1 VSRATKGA
9 SGAGL
14 NWDVT
19 REDAALIRQIADRA
33 IADSKAHGMKVG
45 KGARVDIAMDIEAT
59 HLNGCPIRLAD
70 LLAADDFNF
79 WHDVR
84 LETLYETRLLI
95 QGSSGA
101 GKTQACFHL
110 LEETHGHVQQIVIDR
125 EGEFGKLREQFD
137 YLILGADGEKRIPM
151 RKGAL
156 ELQLHRVLELQISAI
171 YDLSDLVPL
180 QQQHVLLD
188 SLGDGAPPAR
198 IRLWDP
204 MRLVLIDEAQWF
216 APQTGKAESLEAL
229 IELASLGRKRGF
241 CPIAAGTRVAMI
253 NKSFTELL
261 ENKLIGRAGTNDSKR
276 AARSSSS
283 TSTAVASCARCR
295 SATSTRT
302 GRRSRSIPCSCARRR
317 SSRYSRVAWRA
328 SRADAGG
335 AGEGAEGARK
345 VRRSRGGGRE
355 EGAHARG
362 AAAAAAP
369 TRRRSSA
376 GRSDPAP
383 WSRSQLRILLR
394 SQPPSIALAA
404 SGRATSS
411 ARWGEISI
419 VHRSR
424 STASSPSATS

>member
-1 VSRATKGA
+1 VTAPLLTYRGGRA
-9 SGAGL
+9 SD
-14 NWDVT
+14 DV
-19 REDAALIRQIADRA
+19 
-33 IADSKAHGMKVG
+33 V
-45 KGARVDIAMDIEAT
+45 RVK
-59 HLNGCPIRLAD
+59 
-70 LLAADDFNF
+70 
-79 WHDVR
+79 

-110 LEETHGHVQQIVIDR
+110 LEETHGHVQQIVLDR

-180 QQQHVLLD
+180 QQQHVV
-188 SLGDGAPPAR
+188 AR
-198 IRLWDP
+198 LASAMAHLPRASGLWDP

-276 AARSSSS
+276 AAEELEFDKH
-283 TSTAVASCARCR
+283 
-295 SATSTRT
+295 
-302 GRRSRSIPCSCARRR
+302 GRRELRSLPVGHFYAYGPAIALDPVLVRTPEELPVLPRRR
-317 SSRYSRVAWRA
+317 GEHRA
-328 SRADAGG
+328 PTPATPAKVQKALAKFEGLEEEAEKKERTLEELQQELAGAKRQIQQLQKGAPIVDRAAI
-335 AGEGAEGARK
+335 AREKAAAVEKARAAVGAR
-345 VRRSRGGGRE
+345 VP
-355 EGAHARG
+355 HAR
-362 AAAAAAP
+362 
-369 TRRRSSA
+369 
-376 GRSDPAP
+376 
-383 WSRSQLRILLR
+383 
-394 SQPPSIALAA
+394 
-404 SGRATSS
+404 
-411 ARWGEISI
+411 
-419 VHRSR
+419 R
-424 STASSPSATS
+424 STAARTRSRTR